1 MLSKVFL
8 IKQGKCCG
16 NGCLMCPY
24 DDKHSGVSS
33 TIREEVLSSLEP
45 WEFEE
50 LNKDPNH
57 NIIIKKKEGP
67 DNNKPL

>member
-24 DDKHSGVSS
+24 DDKHSGASS

-45 WEFEE
+45 WELEE
-50 LNKDPNH
+50 LSNNPD
-57 NIIIKKKEGP
+57 NITIKKKEDP
-67 DNNKPL
+67 DNKKPL

>member
-1 MLSKVFL
+1 
-8 IKQGKCCG
+8 
-16 NGCLMCPY
+16 MCPY
-24 DDKHSGVSS
+24 DDKHSGASN
-33 TIREEVLSSLEP
+33 TIREEVLSSLEA

-50 LNKDPNH
+50 LNKDPYH